1 MLCLLHSRRIL
12 PLAGKGHGS
21 TKEPRERIM
30 AVSTS
35 RFALID
41 DTVLNEEDP
50 ETRDLEQ
57 ALRWVRTYAELL
69 TFAVRLQA
77 EQPAPSMGL
86 RRQAEMYTRR
96 LTLWKERCRAIAD
109 R

>member
-1 MLCLLHSRRIL
+1 
-12 PLAGKGHGS
+12 
-21 TKEPRERIM
+21 M

-69 TFAVRLQA
+69 AFAVRLHA
-77 EQPAPSMGL
+77 EQPAPSVGL
-86 RRQAEMYTRR
+86 RRQAEM
-96 LTLWKERCRAIAD
+96 
-109 R
+109 